1 MASELEVFR
10 ICEADGNFFDISDPV
25 HVTRGTFTIGRAFV
39 KNGSYQSESVPAL
52 RKLRAGLSSRSN
64 IKSNVMYNRGKSFM
78 QISTKFTIAIHI
90 LAAVEYFGKEE
101 KVTSDFLASS
111 IGSNPV
117 IIRNLMSDLKNAG
130 LIEIKRGPGGIRIAR
145 PLDEITFY
153 DVYEAVEKN
162 KDDLFHF
169 HENTNP
175 KCPVGRNIHSALYGK
190 LQDVQKDFEESLK
203 KHKLSDVIADLYK
216 EIAKAS

>member
-1 MASELEVFR
+1 
-10 ICEADGNFFDISDPV
+10 
-25 HVTRGTFTIGRAFV
+25 
-39 KNGSYQSESVPAL
+39 
-52 RKLRAGLSSRSN
+52 
-64 IKSNVMYNRGKSFM
+64 M

-101 KVTSDFLASS
+101 KVTSEFLASS

-117 IIRNLMSDLKNAG
+117 IIRNLMADLKNAG
-130 LIEIKRGPGGIRIAR
+130 LIEIKRGPGGIAITR

-153 DVYEAVEKN
+153 DVYEAVEKS

-175 KCPVGRNIHSALYGK
+175 QCPVGRNIHSALYGK
-190 LQDVQKDFEESLK
+190 LQEVQKDFEESLK

-216 EIAKAS
+216 EIAKAG